1 MDNQIEKVKGY
12 KRRTGGG
19 KLCLNGKC
27 TCGISILVKS
37 NYLILEGK
45 YKRSSLVVEFSNLSM
60 RVSVPG
66 NLGDDELD
74 EILNFLKRRV
84 EHQQTKELA
93 QLHVFYDTLQR

>member
-1 MDNQIEKVKGY
+1 
-12 KRRTGGG
+12 
-19 KLCLNGKC
+19 
-27 TCGISILVKS
+27 
-37 NYLILEGK
+37 
-45 YKRSSLVVEFSNLSM
+45 M